1 MLKILLIFHLF
12 SLFVVI
18 YKFFSI
24 KKLKRNYQ
32 NNFKKISILIP
43 ARNEEKNIERILN
56 SVKNLDYENYEI
68 LIYDDLSEDRTY
80 EIAKSF
86 ESEKIKVIKGFDKPK
101 DWVGKNFAL
110 YNLVKFS
117 SGEILLFLDADV
129 EIKDREI
136 LKKISEN
143 INDSVITG
151 FGKFDG
157 YGKFILSIV
166 PYIFSIIPINLGLN
180 GQFWAIKKDIY
191 LKYNPHLLFKNEI
204 LEDVKIGNYLKMKG
218 INVKFYDLKDV
229 FNVKMYNN
237 FNELL
242 EGLTKNSYRMFGKF
256 LTPFALI
263 FYVLFFILPFLKFWK
278 IAILII
284 FVKFLSD
291 LKFGFSIKETILTPI
306 GFIIFGMIILRS
318 WIFSISNR
326 IYWKGRKLEGV

>member
-1 MLKILLIFHLF
+1 MKLLLIFHLF
-12 SLFVVI
+12 SFFVAV

-24 KKLKRNYQ
+24 KKLKRNYN

-56 SVKNLDYENYEI
+56 SIKNLDYENYQV
-68 LIYDDLSEDRTY
+68 LIYDDLSEDKTY

-86 ESEKIKVIKGFDKPK
+86 ESEKIRVIKGFDKPK
-101 DWVGKNFAL
+101 EWVGKNFAL

-117 SGEILLFLDADV
+117 SGEILLFLDADIV
-129 EIKDREI
+129 IKDSEI

-143 INDSVITG
+143 INDDVITG
-151 FGKFDG
+151 FGKFEG

-166 PYIFSIIPINLGLN
+166 PYLFSIIPINLGLN

-191 LKYNPHLLFKNEI
+191 LKYNPHFLFKDEI

-218 INVKFYDLKDV
+218 IRVKFYDLKDV
-229 FNVKMYNN
+229 FDVKMYNN
-237 FNELL
+237 FSELI
-242 EGLTKNSYRMFGKF
+242 EGLTKNSYRMFGKL

-263 FYVLFFILPFLKFWK
+263 FYILFIILPFLKFWK
-278 IAILII
+278 IGFLILI
-284 FVKFLSD
+284 VKFISD
-291 LKFGFSIKETILTPI
+291 LKFGFSIKETILSPI

-318 WIFSISNR
+318 WMFSILNR
-326 IYWKGRKLEGV
+326 IYWKGRKLKTI

>member
-1 MLKILLIFHLF
+1 MKILLVFHLF
-12 SLFVVI
+12 CLFIVL

-56 SVKNLDYENYEI
+56 SIKNLDYENYEV
-68 LIYDDLSEDRTY
+68 LIYDDLSEDKTY

-86 ESEKIKVIKGFDKPK
+86 ESEKIRVIKGFDKPK

-117 SGEILLFLDADV
+117 SGEILLFLDADI
-129 EIKDREI
+129 EIKDNEI

-143 INDSVITG
+143 INDNVITG
-151 FGKFDG
+151 FGKFQG

-180 GQFWAIKKDIY
+180 GQFWAIRKDTY

-218 INVKFYDLKDV
+218 INVKFYDLKDIFEV
-229 FNVKMYNN
+229 RMYNN
-237 FNELL
+237 FNELID
-242 EGLTKNSYRMFGKF
+242 GLTKNSYRMFGKI

-263 FYVLFFILPFLKFWK
+263 FYILFFILPFLKFWK
-278 IAILII
+278 ISILII

-318 WIFSISNR
+318 WLFSISNR
-326 IYWKGRKLEGV
+326 IYWKGRKIETK

>member
-1 MLKILLIFHLF
+1 MLKILIIFHLF

-56 SVKNLDYENYEI
+56 SVKNLDYENYEV

-129 EIKDREI
+129 EIKDKEI

-263 FYVLFFILPFLKFWK
+263 FYVLLFILPFLKFWK
-278 IAILII
+278 VVILIL

>member
-1 MLKILLIFHLF
+1 LKILLVFHLF
-12 SLFVVI
+12 CLFIVL

-56 SVKNLDYENYEI
+56 SIKNLDYENYEV
-68 LIYDDLSEDRTY
+68 LIYDDLSEDKTY

-86 ESEKIKVIKGFDKPK
+86 ESEKIRVIKGFDKPK

-117 SGEILLFLDADV
+117 SGEILLFLDADI
-129 EIKDREI
+129 EIKDNEI

-143 INDSVITG
+143 INDNVITG
-151 FGKFDG
+151 FGKFQG

-180 GQFWAIKKDIY
+180 GQFWAIKKDTY

-218 INVKFYDLKDV
+218 INVKFYDLKDIFEV
-229 FNVKMYNN
+229 RMYNN
-237 FNELL
+237 FNELID
-242 EGLTKNSYRMFGKF
+242 GLTKNSYRMFGKI

-263 FYVLFFILPFLKFWK
+263 FYILFFILPFLKFWK
-278 IAILII
+278 ISILII

-318 WIFSISNR
+318 WLFSISNR
-326 IYWKGRKLEGV
+326 IYWKGRKIETK

>member
-1 MLKILLIFHLF
+1 MVFHLF

-24 KKLKRNYQ
+24 KKLKRNHQ

-56 SVKNLDYENYEI
+56 SIKNLDYENYEV

-86 ESEKIKVIKGFDKPK
+86 ESEKIRVIKGFDKPK

-117 SGEILLFLDADV
+117 SGDILLFLDADI
-129 EIKDREI
+129 EIKDKEI

-143 INDSVITG
+143 INNSVITG
-151 FGKFDG
+151 FGKFQD
-157 YGKFILSIV
+157 YGRFVLSIV
-166 PYIFSIIPINLGLN
+166 PYLFSIIPVNLGLN

-204 LEDVKIGNYLKMKG
+204 LEDVKIGNYLKMKKV
-218 INVKFYDLKDV
+218 NVKFYDLKDV
-229 FNVKMYNN
+229 FEVRMYNN
-237 FNELL
+237 FNELI
-242 EGLTKNSYRMFGKF
+242 EGLTKNSYRMFGKL

-263 FYVLFFILPFLKFWK
+263 FYILFFILPFLKFWK

-284 FVKFLSD
+284 FVKFISD

-318 WIFSISNR
+318 WIFSLSNR
-326 IYWKGRKLEGV
+326 IYWKGRKIDS